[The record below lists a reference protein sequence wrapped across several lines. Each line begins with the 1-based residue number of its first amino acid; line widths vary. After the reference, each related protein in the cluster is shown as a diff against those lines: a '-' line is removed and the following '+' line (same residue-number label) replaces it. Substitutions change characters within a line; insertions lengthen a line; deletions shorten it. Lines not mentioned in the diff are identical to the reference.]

1 MADLTATNVTV
12 SGTPIAALSWV
23 DFTGTT
29 GAVRRSYNISSVT
42 RVSTGLYTLAFP
54 ALPTST
60 YKITVWARTTETAV
74 SNARGMSANAGLTK
88 STTSLQVASHGL
100 SGGDR
105 ADCAEGCVVLFQ

>member
-12 SGTPIAALSWV
+12 SGTPIAALAWV

-60 YKITVWARTTETAV
+60 YKITVWARHTDTPV
-74 SNARGMSANAGLTK
+74 STARGISAHSGLTK
-88 STTSLQVASHGL
+88 STTSLQVTSHAL
-100 SGGDR
+100 SSGNR
-105 ADCAEGCVVLFQ
+105 NDCLEGCVVLFQ